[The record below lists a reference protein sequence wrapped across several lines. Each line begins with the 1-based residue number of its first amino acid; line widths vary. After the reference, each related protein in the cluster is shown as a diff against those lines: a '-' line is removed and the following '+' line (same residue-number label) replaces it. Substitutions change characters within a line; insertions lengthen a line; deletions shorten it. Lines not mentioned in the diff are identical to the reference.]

1 MYYDQ
6 YFAGAITYDEWASYD
21 AGLWAEKPLS
31 DVIRIVKETELVP
44 GAEDTV
50 RTLKEHGI
58 KVAILSG
65 GLDLLADDI
74 AERLGIDYVLTNRLE
89 HHNGVLTGKVE
100 VLVGWGEKV
109 KELEQIVEYFS
120 VTFEETAFVGDGRND
135 ISALSASGLSFAFNP
150 EDEEV
155 AMAAQIVI
163 RKKDL
168 REILNHI
175 PL

>member
-1 MYYDQ
+1 M
-6 YFAGAITYDEWASYD
+6 
-21 AGLWAEKPLS
+21 
-31 DVIRIVKETELVP
+31 
-44 GAEDTV
+44 
-50 RTLKEHGI
+50 
-58 KVAILSG
+58 
-65 GLDLLADDI
+65 
-74 AERLGIDYVLTNRLE
+74 GIDYVLTNRLE